1 MIPEDLMYT
10 KTHEWIR
17 LLGQEAVIGI
27 THFAQESLGDLTFI
41 ELPAVGDVLTR
52 GQEMG
57 TVESVKAA
65 SEIYSPV
72 AGEVVAVNEDLES
85 NPGLVNEDPY
95 GQGWM
100 VKVALAEQPEDLLN
114 AAQYAA
120 NVEAQGH

>member
-41 ELPAVGDVLTR
+41 ELPAVGDMLTR